1 MATIRVYR
9 PDVDVTA
16 VKLEELA
23 PRKPLPEGAH
33 LTLIDNSKP
42 RAKDLMV
49 RIAERLRT
57 RLPIGEIEVLTKP
70 TAGAPIDA
78 DTARMLA
85 ARSHLVIS
93 GLGD

>member
-16 VKLEELA
+16 VELDDLA

-57 RLPIGEIEVLTKP
+57 RLPIGEVEVLTKSVGRCADRRRHRP
-70 TAGAPIDA
+70 HAGGPLPPGD
-78 DTARMLA
+78 
-85 ARSHLVIS
+85 
-93 GLGD
+93 LGVG